1 MKVSNSS
8 YSTHIRPSF
17 VLNKTYNCNMYKFSM
32 LSRDTV
38 SFQAKSK
45 NLVKDLYQ
53 ITSDTNCFSSFIK
66 EAIQNP
72 RKSQETTKILL
83 NQAGSTNNFLKWYFA
98 KGGYKEKYVDYITQT
113 VKEAKNP
120 EELLKI
126 SPIGVFG
133 FLRSN
138 SVKIFL

>member
-45 NLVKDLYQ
+45 NLVKK
-53 ITSDTNCFSSFIK
+53 ITRNNENSIK
-66 EAIQNP
+66 P
-72 RKSQETTKILL
+72 SW
-83 NQAGSTNNFLKWYFA
+83 FY
-98 KGGYKEKYVDYITQT
+98 
-113 VKEAKNP
+113 
-120 EELLKI
+120 
-126 SPIGVFG
+126 
-133 FLRSN
+133 
-138 SVKIFL
+138 